1 MIPFEKSRRQT
12 IPESSVKIIG
22 LGGAGANMLDRVAL
36 DGLEGAEL
44 LALNTDIRTLASS
57 VAQEKIQL
65 GLNLT
70 KGLGTGG
77 DPDLGEKAVLEAES
91 KIVESLEGRKIVFIC
106 VGLGGGTGSGA
117 APIVTRLARE
127 AGAFTVVF
135 ATMPFA
141 FEGRRRREQAEE
153 SLNQL
158 AVLSN
163 ALVTF
168 DNGRMGELVL
178 PKQGVHEAFAAADRM
193 ISDSINAV
201 ARLVLRPGLINVGL
215 DELMTALK
223 TNRSRCLF
231 GSGLANGENRAQGAL
246 KAALNSPL
254 LDRGTL
260 LKEASTVLVHICGGE
275 DLTMYEVELLMD
287 ALTKHIPADC
297 HLLFGAATD
306 PAMNDALSVTI
317 ISALPEDRLQSSSE
331 NDETEMP
338 EIVVAPKSKAQSQP
352 DIDLDEGDANDDEGD
367 KEDDNSSK
375 KKHAAQVNITEEE
388 TEVEEENDD
397 NVPDDVS
404 EDEDV
409 EDDDERVELSKAE
422 ADDDSDM
429 PWEGDEPKGLSDE
442 IEEEDRDDD
451 DHNDDDGEPF
461 AEAEVAPHIIDISD
475 DPETPKSEEKEFF
488 AERDEDLD
496 EDDEGMEIEE
506 MAVTKTHIP
515 PKREEPKK
523 RHSPQTE
530 LELDGGP
537 KGRFEG
543 EEPNLLGGEDLDV
556 PPYLRKNKRR

>member
-1 MIPFEKSRRQT
+1 MIPFEKSRRPT

-44 LALNTDIRTLASS
+44 LALNTDVRTLASS

-65 GLNLT
+65 GVNLT

-77 DPDLGEKAVLEAES
+77 DPDMGEKAVLEAEA
-91 KIVESLEGRKIVFIC
+91 KIVDSLEGRKIVFIC

-135 ATMPFA
+135 ATMPFS

-231 GSGLANGENRAQGAL
+231 GSGLAKGENRAQGAL

-287 ALTKHIPADC
+287 ALTKHIPEDC

-317 ISALPEDRLQSSSE
+317 ISALPEDRLQSTSE
-331 NDETEMP
+331 NGDTEMP
-338 EIVVAPKSKAQSQP
+338 EIVVAPKSKIQQQP
-352 DIDLDEGDANDDEGD
+352 DVDLDEDDSVEI
-367 KEDDNSSK
+367 KEISK
-375 KKHAAQVNITEEE
+375 KKHVTEVKIIEEE
-388 TEVEEENDD
+388 IEVEEENDESAPAD
-397 NVPDDVS
+397 LD
-404 EDEDV
+404 EDEDAEEEV
-409 EDDDERVELSKAE
+409 ERVELSKAE

-429 PWEGDEPKGLSDE
+429 PWEGDEPGDLTDE
-442 IEEEDRDDD
+442 IEESDLDDELGDED
-451 DHNDDDGEPF
+451 EPF
-461 AEAEVAPHIIDISD
+461 AESQVNPHIIDISD
-475 DPETPKSEEKEFF
+475 DPETLKSEEKEFF
-488 AERDEDLD
+488 AEKNEDSNEDDADMESEDLP
-496 EDDEGMEIEE
+496 
-506 MAVTKTHIP
+506 VTKTQIP
-515 PKREEPKK
+515 PKREVPKN

-543 EEPNLLGGEDLDV
+543 EEPNLIGGEDLDV